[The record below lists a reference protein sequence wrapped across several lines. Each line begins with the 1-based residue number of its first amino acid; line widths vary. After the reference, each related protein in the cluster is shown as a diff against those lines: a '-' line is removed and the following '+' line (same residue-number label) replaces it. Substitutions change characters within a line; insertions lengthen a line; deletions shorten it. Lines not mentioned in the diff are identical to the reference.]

1 MNPPDLR
8 NVLRFGLGFIPLF
21 AGSLPGLGITPVH
34 AINGMVPFGSDGYI
48 AVGAAGG
55 LFSFGS
61 GAQYFGSLPDQ
72 SVGPFAVVED
82 VVAVTASYA
91 LSS

>member
-1 MNPPDLR
+1 MLYQLTR
-8 NVLRFGLGFIPLF
+8 N
-21 AGSLPGLGITPVH
+21 AGAKGTGEPKK
-34 AINGMVPFGSDGYI
+34 
-48 AVGAAGG
+48 GADGG